1 MLVGTLILTG
11 CAKVAVAPE
20 SENVQ
25 AKQFNAPTKDKSGI
39 YIYRD
44 GSILGAG
51 LKKNLYIDD
60 KFIGESARNIYFYK
74 TVKPGK
80 HKISTESEFGNND
93 LYITTQGGKNYFIR
107 QYIRMVF
114 FVGGANLES
123 VDEEKAKAA
132 IKKLKLA
139 RSLQ

>member
-114 FVGGANLES
+114 LLVVQTLNRLM
-123 VDEEKAKAA
+123 
-132 IKKLKLA
+132 KKKQKRLLK
-139 RSLQ
+139 S